1 MPERSSRGFGGDMLA
16 ISWQVAVAV
25 ALPLFGAAWLSQQV
39 TQDVGGQLL
48 VVTLGLVGAGA
59 GMYVVIRRYMSAHP
73 AVPTSETARE
83 AGRQWEREIA
93 ERERK
98 REAEKEHE

>member
-1 MPERSSRGFGGDMLA
+1 MLA

-39 TQDVGGQLL
+39 TQDTFGQLL
-48 VVTLGLVGAGA
+48 VITVGLVVAGA
-59 GMYVVIRRYMSAHP
+59 GMYVVIRQYLAAHP
-73 AVPTSETARE
+73 EVPTTEAARE
-83 AGRQWEREIA
+83 AGRRWEREIK

-98 REAEKEHE
+98 REVEEEIR

>member
-1 MPERSSRGFGGDMLA
+1 MPERNSRGFGGDVLA

-48 VVTLGLVGAGA
+48 VVTLGLVAAGA
-59 GMYVVIRRYMSAHP
+59 GMYVVIRQYVSAHP
-73 AVPTSETARE
+73 GAPTSEAARE
-83 AGRQWEREIA
+83 AGRRWEREIA

-98 REAEKEHE
+98 REANKEVE

>member
-1 MPERSSRGFGGDMLA
+1 MPERSSRGFGGDVLA

-39 TQDVGGQLL
+39 TQDVVGQLL
-48 VVTLGLVGAGA
+48 VVGLGLVAAGA
-59 GMYVVIRRYMSAHP
+59 GMYVVIRRYMAAHP
-73 AVPTSETARE
+73 EVPTSEAARD
-83 AGRQWEREIA
+83 AGRRWEREIL

-98 REAEKEHE
+98 REVDKEVE